1 MVDMSRNLW
10 TRSRAA
16 DFIRG
21 LERQYGTVRY
31 ARTNESALTRARSI
45 QSYIKIMESE
55 GKGEKG
61 ESPPGRREGKGR
73 ERARQEAEKGEES
86 VEGAELHT

>member
-31 ARTNESALTRARSI
+31 ARTNESALTRARGI
-45 QSYIKIMESE
+45 QSPKRESE